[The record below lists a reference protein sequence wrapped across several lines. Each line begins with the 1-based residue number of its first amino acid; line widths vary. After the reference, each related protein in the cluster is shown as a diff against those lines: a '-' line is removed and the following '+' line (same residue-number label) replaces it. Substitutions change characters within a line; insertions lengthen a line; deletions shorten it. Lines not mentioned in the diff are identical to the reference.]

1 MWRCNS
7 KNTGNG
13 EPLIFRRNLIQE
25 VWIEEVE
32 QMENDY
38 IEYKKDPSA
47 FKVRSFEIETTIN
60 ELKEKIHE
68 EEERLGIKVKL

>member
-1 MWRCNS
+1 M
-7 KNTGNG
+7 
-13 EPLIFRRNLIQE
+13 
-25 VWIEEVE
+25 EEVE

-60 ELKEKIHE
+60 ELKEKIHI